1 MFMIYLFKLLM
12 YWLIL
17 SWIIRL
23 SVICIVFHNTCIPP
37 TWGCRLVMHG
47 NSRSGSGSS
56 YRASYRGSWPGNTPV
71 SDLNLLG
78 VDVAQSNT
86 LSNCHSGLQGFYG
99 DPPSVDGEGVCAIVH
114 DGTVIVGLVQHVQL
128 WSNLIFIKVSLV
140 TLEEKTTYKLLT
152 RGDYNLFLEYVQS
165 RKSNR
170 KIWSFTYINEN
181 DLSL

>member
-1 MFMIYLFKLLM
+1 MHRLLGM
-12 YWLIL
+12 RRLNGTW
-17 SWIIRL
+17 SWD
-23 SVICIVFHNTCIPP
+23 TAIP
-37 TWGCRLVMHG
+37 
-47 NSRSGSGSS
+47 
-56 YRASYRGSWPGNTPV
+56 
-71 SDLNLLG
+71 DLNLLG

-170 KIWSFTYINEN
+170 KI
-181 DLSL
+181 